1 MAKAKPSFSW
11 HIHHKGNDVE
21 ALKGSI
27 LANLE
32 YRLAK
37 DQYSATAYDRFLG
50 TAYAVVERLVE
61 RWITTQQTYH
71 KRNVKRVYYLSMEF
85 LLGKSLENSLIN
97 LGIYDACREAL
108 KELGMDLENIRNYE
122 VDAGLGNGGL
132 GRLAACFLDS
142 MATLGIPAHGYGL
155 RYEYGLF
162 HQRLLHGQQIETPD
176 NWLARPNPWEIE
188 RPEYNFRVRFGG
200 TVEHKPDVF
209 GRKKTIW
216 WGGEEVVAMAYDTPV
231 PGYMTN
237 NVNTLRLWSSKATE
251 EFNLEDFN
259 TGDYMA
265 ACQSKVKSENITK
278 VLYPNDNFFE
288 GRELRLKQEYF
299 LVSAAI
305 QDILR
310 RFKAENSDLKMMPE
324 RVAIQLNDTHP
335 ALAIPELM
343 RLLVD
348 EEGMEWS
355 EAWSVTTKTFGYTN
369 HTVLPE
375 ALEEWPVS
383 LIERMLPRHL
393 EIIYIINHNFLK
405 EVSMQYPAD
414 TERLARMS
422 IVGELP
428 DKRIRMAYLAT
439 VGSHS
444 VNGVAELHSRLLRE
458 TILKDFYEFWPE
470 KFNNKTNG
478 ITPRRWVQAANP
490 ALSALITEAIG
501 DGWLSDLSRLRDLE
515 KFADDGGF
523 QDRWREVK
531 LACKKHLAE
540 SVWNEEW
547 IEIHPDSMIDVQV
560 KRLHEYKRQ
569 LLFALFIIA
578 KYLELKESPAP
589 HRVPRTCII
598 GGKAAPGYSKAKLI
612 IRFINNIANI
622 VNNDPAVN
630 NYLRVAYLPNYR
642 VSLAERLIPAADLSE
657 QISTAGKEAS
667 GTGNMK
673 FALNGAVTIG
683 TLDGANVEILEEV
696 EKDNIFIFG
705 LNVDEVVQLKQQG
718 YNPGEYIAKSVLL
731 QNVLRLIESDFFSPS
746 EHGLF
751 RPIYDELV
759 HHDEYCLMADFDAYV
774 EAQARAEK
782 AYMDKK
788 RWTRMSILNVARC
801 GKFSSDRT
809 ISEYVKDIWQAKP
822 VEIVLVDEPE

>member
-1 MAKAKPSFSW
+1 MAKSSFDW

-21 ALKGSI
+21 AVRASI
-27 LANLE
+27 LSNLE

-37 DQYSATAYDRFLG
+37 DQYSATAYDRFLS

-71 KRNVKRVYYLSMEF
+71 NRNVKRVYYLSMEF
-85 LLGKSLENSLIN
+85 LIGRSLENSLIN
-97 LGIYDACREAL
+97 LGLYDVLQEAL
-108 KELGMDLENIRNYE
+108 KELGMDLETLRNYE

-142 MATLGIPAHGYGL
+142 MATLRIPAHGYGL

-162 HQRLLHGQQIETPD
+162 NQKILNGRQIETPD
-176 NWLARPNPWEIE
+176 NWLARTNPWEVA
-188 RPEYNFRVRFGG
+188 RPEYTFKVRFGG

-209 GRKKTIW
+209 GRKKTNW
-216 WGGEEVVAMAYDTPV
+216 WGGEEVIAMAYDIPV
-231 PGYMTN
+231 PGYGVN

-259 TGDYMA
+259 IGDYMA
-265 ACQSKVKSENITK
+265 ACQSKVVSENITK
-278 VLYPNDNFFE
+278 VLYPNDNFFV

-310 RFKAENSDLKMMPE
+310 RFKSENNDLKSMPDK
-324 RVAIQLNDTHP
+324 VAIQLNDTHP

-343 RLLVD
+343 RLLMD
-348 EEGMEWS
+348 EEGMEWND
-355 EAWSVTTKTFGYTN
+355 AWAITTKTFGYTN

-383 LIERMLPRHL
+383 LLSKVVPRHL
-393 EIIYIINHNFLK
+393 EIMYTINHNFLTD
-405 EVSMQYPAD
+405 VSMRYPGNTD
-414 TERLARMS
+414 ILQRMS
-422 IVGELP
+422 VVGEYP
-428 DKRIRMAYLAT
+428 EKRIRMAYLAT
-439 VGSHS
+439 IGSHS
-444 VNGVAELHSRLLRE
+444 VNGVAELHSHLLRQ
-458 TILKDFYEFWPE
+458 TILKDFYEYWPE

-478 ITPRRWVQAANP
+478 VTQRRWMKVANP
-490 ALSALITEAIG
+490 GLSALIAEAIG
-501 DGWLSDLSRLRDLE
+501 DGWLCDLTKLRDLE
-515 KFADDGGF
+515 QFADDAGF
-523 QDRWREVK
+523 QNRWREVK
-531 LACKKHLAE
+531 LSCKQHLAE

-560 KRLHEYKRQ
+560 KRFHEYKRQ

-578 KYLELKESPAP
+578 KYLQLKESPP
-589 HRVPRTCII
+589 THKLPRTCII

-630 NYLRVAYLPNYR
+630 NFLRVSFLPNYR

-667 GTGNMK
+667 GTSNMK

-696 EKDNIFIFG
+696 SKENIFIFG
-705 LNVDEVVQLKQQG
+705 LNADEVVQLKQKG
-718 YNPGEYIAKSVLL
+718 YHPADYIAKSVLL
-731 QNVLRLIESDFFSPS
+731 QNVMHLLETDFFCCS

-759 HHDEYCLMADFDAYV
+759 SYDEYCLMADFDAYV
-774 EAQARAEK
+774 AAQLEAEK
-782 AYMDKK
+782 AYNDKK

-801 GKFSSDRT
+801 SKFSSDRT
-809 ISEYVKDIWQAKP
+809 IQEYARDIWRAGSVDIP
-822 VEIVLVDEPE
+822 LVDKPE